1 MREAQQKADGRRVAV
16 KIIDK
21 SNLEVN
27 KDSLKTEV
35 NILKNVND
43 QNVVELIDVYE
54 TSQKVYLVM
63 EL

>member
-1 MREAQQKADGRRVAV
+1 VREAQQKADGRRVAV